1 MTNQEYTMRRDLLRD
16 AIRQQEAELEGLYV
30 ELRKLEEEEQENKDK

>member
-1 MTNQEYTMRRDLLRD
+1 MTNQEYTMRRDMLRD

-30 ELRKLEEEEQENKDK
+30 ELRKLDEEQENKDK